1 MIENQPS
8 LKKLNKSKKKDMSDK
23 RNVNGFKKKEEK
35 KYNRE
40 IRIGIKAIMN
50 KLNLKNRINHSKNK
64 TFKLIML

>member
-1 MIENQPS
+1 
-8 LKKLNKSKKKDMSDK
+8 MSDK